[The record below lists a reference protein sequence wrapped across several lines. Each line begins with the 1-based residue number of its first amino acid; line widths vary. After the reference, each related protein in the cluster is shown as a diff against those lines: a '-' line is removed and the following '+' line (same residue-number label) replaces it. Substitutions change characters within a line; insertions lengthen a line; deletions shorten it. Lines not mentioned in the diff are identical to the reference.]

1 MGINYLIPSSGL
13 RQVQGALVPMGV
25 ARSPRLNSRT
35 PEGTC
40 VIPVIVATS
49 LREILPEV
57 LDAGA
62 TDFVTKPFHLTELL
76 TGIRSILRVKHL
88 TDELERACA

>member
-1 MGINYLIPSSGL
+1 M
-13 RQVQGALVPMGV
+13 
-25 ARSPRLNSRT
+25 
-35 PEGTC
+35 
-40 VIPVIVATS
+40 IVATS

-88 TDELERACA
+88 TDELERVCAYIRELGKELPRQ